1 MAARFASI
9 AILLGVL
16 VFLMPS
22 ARADAAGDRR
32 RVMLA
37 SVHRIAVV
45 PPFFGTDTIARVLG
59 SDEAEKSEKANGETE
74 RKPAKEPDAR
84 EKRYAEQLRKLEDHV
99 RTTLPARVA
108 ARTPFEVVPAEE
120 LAKAFE
126 TLGLTPAKLFQ
137 NGGRIRSARFAAPD
151 AQAVSKL
158 AAFLHADAV
167 LLGTLDEPRRS
178 NGKYYFDMLSG
189 LSYDS
194 AHVRGKGG
202 YYLLLAD
209 GTEALHTFIEVL
221 QPLSRIG
228 NREYL
233 LADWMDAES
242 LVIENLMDE
251 ITRYTPEKRVG
262 VRR

>member
-9 AILLGVL
+9 VLLLGLL
-16 VFLMPS
+16 VFPLS
-22 ARADAAGDRR
+22 GAHADAAGDKR
-32 RVMLA
+32 RVLLA
-37 SVHRIAVV
+37 SVRRIAVV
-45 PPFFGTDTIARVLG
+45 PPFFGTDTLARVSG
-59 SDEAEKSEKANGETE
+59 SEDASRAPEG
-74 RKPAKEPDAR
+74 RPAKEPDAR
-84 EKRYAEQLRKLEDHV
+84 EKRYAEQLRRLEAHV

-108 ARTPFEVVPAEE
+108 ARTPFEVVPADER
-120 LAKAFE
+120 AKAFE
-126 TLGLTPAKLFQ
+126 ALNLTPAKLFQ

-151 AQAVSKL
+151 TQAVSKL
-158 AAFLHADAV
+158 ADFLHADAV

-178 NGKYYFDMLSG
+178 NGRYYFDMLSG

-194 AHVRGKGG
+194 AHVRGKAG

-209 GTEALHTFIEVL
+209 GTEVLHAFIEVL

-228 NREYL
+228 NRDYI

-251 ITRYTPEKRVG
+251 ITRYAPEKSAKR
-262 VRR
+262 

>member
-9 AILLGVL
+9 VLLLGLL
-16 VFLMPS
+16 VFPLS
-22 ARADAAGDRR
+22 GARADAAGDKR
-32 RVMLA
+32 RVLLA
-37 SVHRIAVV
+37 SVRRIAVV
-45 PPFFGTDTIARVLG
+45 PPFFGTDTLARVSG
-59 SDEAEKSEKANGETE
+59 SEEADKTEKASRAPEG
-74 RKPAKEPDAR
+74 RPAKEPDAR
-84 EKRYAEQLRKLEDHV
+84 EKRYAEQLRRLEAHV

-108 ARTPFEVVPAEE
+108 ARTPFAVVPADE

-126 TLGLTPAKLFQ
+126 ALNLTPAKLFQ

-158 AAFLHADAV
+158 ADFLHADAV

-178 NGKYYFDMLSG
+178 NGRYYFDMLSG

-194 AHVRGKGG
+194 AHVRGKAG

-209 GTEALHTFIEVL
+209 GTEALHAFIEVL

-228 NREYL
+228 NRDYI

-251 ITRYTPEKRVG
+251 ITRYAPEKSAKR
-262 VRR
+262 